1 MFREDLEL
9 GIILD
14 TFCRQPPPWM
24 NGKTGYFGINPI
36 SKVLK
41 PALRLLTNAGRKAG
55 HCGKTHSSIITIIG

>member
-14 TFCRQPPPWM
+14 MFYRQPPPWM

-36 SKVLK
+36 PKVLK
-41 PALRLLTNAGRKAG
+41 PALRLLPTQE
-55 HCGKTHSSIITIIG
+55 GKQDIALRHIHL